1 MQSGAY
7 MRRCSSKPGNKDTL
21 HRREMD
27 PEELV
32 VHQTTQAFNYF
43 NYLFDPMKGD
53 GNCLHGIQ
61 MHEFP

>member
-1 MQSGAY
+1 MVRTCDVA
-7 MRRCSSKPGNKDTL
+7 RLNLETKITL